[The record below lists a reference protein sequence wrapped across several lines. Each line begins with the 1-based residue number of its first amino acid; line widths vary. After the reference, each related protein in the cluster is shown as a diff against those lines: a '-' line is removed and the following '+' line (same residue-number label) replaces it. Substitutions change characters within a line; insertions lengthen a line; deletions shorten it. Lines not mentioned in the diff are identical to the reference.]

1 MWVGLDLAAG
11 SAQVALGS
19 GSPRPLGP
27 FEYNVNAM
35 DVSAVTRWRVLCLL
49 MLGAFLGL
57 SGVVY
62 AVGLLPGDAV
72 LHGEILEAR
81 GSLAHAAA
89 RWFDYGGKWVVL
101 GPAMLL
107 LFAWSPTARRHWWLW
122 CAIMPLSGALEQLF
136 KFLVARP
143 RPRGLHWGFPS
154 GHVTAAATFAVLLLY
169 VLSRE
174 PASPRVRMGL
184 IVLAAALVGTVG
196 YARIILNAHWP
207 SDVLGGVLLGGGCAA
222 AGAWWDS
229 AHGAKPAESRRA
241 ADGAVGA
248 PG

>member
-1 MWVGLDLAAG
+1 
-11 SAQVALGS
+11 
-19 GSPRPLGP
+19 
-27 FEYNVNAM
+27 M
-35 DVSAVTRWRVLCLL
+35 DVSAVARWRVLCLL

-62 AVGLLPGDAV
+62 AVGLLPGDAA

-81 GSLAHAAA
+81 GGLAHAAA
-89 RWFDYGGKWVVL
+89 RWLDYGGKWVVL

-107 LFAWSPTARRHWWLW
+107 VFAWSRTARRHWWLW
-122 CAIMPLSGALEQLF
+122 VGLLAGSGAMEQLF

-143 RPRGLHWGFPS
+143 RPRGFHWGFPS

-169 VLSRE
+169 AQSRE
-174 PASPRVRMGL
+174 PASARVRVSL
-184 IVLAAALVGTVG
+184 IVLAALLVGTVG
-196 YARIILNAHWP
+196 FARVILNAHWP

-229 AHGAKPAESRRA
+229 LHGETPRPV
-241 ADGAVGA
+241 DDAVRVQG
-248 PG
+248 